1 MIEGKQDKKTKT
13 GDILLSYCTS
23 KTVCATIM
31 DRNDRKGNKGEREK
45 KRDGMQQ
52 RRTEDVKKTYLV
64 ESHERQLRTRHSK
77 LWYGAS
83 KSNFDFSLKDATLG
97 DSFNDEERE
106 FQYFG
111 AMLLIDLSSE

>member
-1 MIEGKQDKKTKT
+1 
-13 GDILLSYCTS
+13 
-23 KTVCATIM
+23 M

-45 KRDGMQQ
+45 KRWYATKENGE
-52 RRTEDVKKTYLV
+52 REKKNYLV
-64 ESHERQLRTRHSK
+64 ESHERQLRTRHTK

-83 KSNFDFSLKDATLG
+83 KFNFDFSLKDATLG